1 MSYDVKMNNEAKV
14 SDAERTRKRLSK
26 IKKKTSL
33 GCKRQ
38 IYKMFFPFWRTTV
51 QYNTYTHSQYRE
63 EAKPKEEFVIVV
75 IVVMH
80 K

>member
-33 GCKRQ
+33 GCQKANLQ
-38 IYKMFFPFWRTTV
+38 NVLSVLTHYSPIQHVHTFP
-51 QYNTYTHSQYRE
+51 
-63 EAKPKEEFVIVV
+63 I
-75 IVVMH
+75 
-80 K
+80 

>member
-33 GCKRQ
+33 GCQKANLQ
-38 IYKMFFPFWRTTV
+38 NV
-51 QYNTYTHSQYRE
+51 LSVLTHYSLIQHIHILSIE
-63 EAKPKEEFVIVV
+63 KK
-75 IVVMH
+75 
-80 K
+80 